1 MKLLHR
7 RQFLDRAAGAA
18 ALPIASRLAHAQTYP
33 SRPVRFIAG
42 FAAGGAVDIV
52 ARLMGQWL
60 SDRLGQPVVIENRPG
75 AGGNIAVDAA
85 VNSAPDGYTLLFV
98 GVNNAISATY
108 YDNLKFNFIRDI
120 APVAGI
126 MRLPNIMEVGPS
138 VPAAT
143 VPEFIAY
150 AKANPGKLSYAS
162 PGGGTS
168 PHMSAELFRALAQID
183 LVDVPYNR
191 GMATGAYADLMT
203 GKVHMAFDN
212 LPGSIE
218 LIRAGKLRALA
229 VTTMSRSALLT
240 NVPTVSEFV
249 PGYEAS
255 AWYGIGVPNGT
266 PTEIVDRL
274 NKEVNAGLA
283 DAILRARLVDMGGM
297 LLPGSPIDLAKLI
310 GEETEKWAKVIRM
323 VNIRS
328 E

>member
-1 MKLLHR
+1 MKLFHR
-7 RQFLDRAAGAA
+7 RQFLQLAAGTA
-18 ALPIASRLAHAQTYP
+18 ALPIVPWLAHAQTYP

-75 AGGNIAVDAA
+75 AGGNIAVDAVA
-85 VNSAPDGYTLLFV
+85 NSAPDGYTLLFV

-138 VPAAT
+138 VPATT

-150 AKANPGKLSYAS
+150 AKANPGKLYYAS

-229 VTTMSRSALLT
+229 VTTMSRSPLLP

-266 PTEIVDRL
+266 PTEIVNRL

-283 DAILRARLVDMGGM
+283 DVTLRARLADMGGL

-310 GEETEKWAKVIRM
+310 GEETEKWAKVIRT